1 MNQPNYAEQVL
12 QKHFGAQI
20 KESIQELLNYKLT
33 IIRSIMGK
41 RHLLGYGFDSV
52 IFDKLYDSDV
62 DVLELYDMQYEEQCI
77 RYTDRR
83 KHA

>member
-1 MNQPNYAEQVL
+1 MTQTNYAEQVL

-20 KESIQELLNYKLT
+20 QESIQELLNYKLT
-33 IIRSIMGK
+33 MIRSIMSK
-41 RHLLGYGFDSV
+41 RHLLGYGFDGE

-62 DVLELYDMQYEEQCI
+62 DILELYDMQYEEQCI